1 MRMRAYQALKGLGEL
16 MTKIVTRRE
25 NGTQSILVTILRLPS
40 EPRVTLHL
48 SALKTKIVEKMG
60 MRAKLIRSPDNL
72 EIVLMLTVFFLLHST
87 YMKTCALPLNVIYWK
102 MPFSYFIFSVSSLCL
117 SLSISLSFFTLSP
130 LSSLFFSFFLS
141 SFIFNGYK
149 DFFFNY

>member
-1 MRMRAYQALKGLGEL
+1 MRVRVYQALKGLCEL

-60 MRAKLIRSPDNL
+60 KRAKLISPPDNL
-72 EIVLMLTVFFLLHST
+72 EIVLKLA
-87 YMKTCALPLNVIYWK
+87 AL
-102 MPFSYFIFSVSSLCL
+102 F
-117 SLSISLSFFTLSP
+117 
-130 LSSLFFSFFLS
+130 
-141 SFIFNGYK
+141 
-149 DFFFNY
+149 

>member
-1 MRMRAYQALKGLGEL
+1 

-60 MRAKLIRSPDNL
+60 MRAKLISSPDNL
-72 EIVLMLTVFFLLHST
+72 EIVRMLTVFFLLHSA
-87 YMKTCALPLNVIYWK
+87 YMETCALPLNVIYWK
-102 MPFSYFIFSVSSLCL
+102 M
-117 SLSISLSFFTLSP
+117 
-130 LSSLFFSFFLS
+130 
-141 SFIFNGYK
+141 
-149 DFFFNY
+149 